1 MNGNDCK
8 VSSGFTTYR
17 KYKKSPFYSLFFRST
32 YFRFDITIVW
42 LFHRST
48 FSRSTFFRKL
58 FYLFDILLFW
68 HFPCRHLVVCFIF
81 PKLFSSTIKMST
93 PIIIFTQS
101 QTFSSWISFHWSYQ
115 ILIIIWTTRVCDNS
129 GYCGSWAVNFT
140 VSQCGNVREQSTKV

>member
-32 YFRFDITIVW
+32 YFRAALTIVRLW
-42 LFHRST
+42 HRSP
-48 FSRSTFFRKL
+48 FFRPTFFRKL

-81 PKLFSSTIKMST
+81 PKLFSSTILIPDCFADYKECVSAFLGVVM
-93 PIIIFTQS
+93 
-101 QTFSSWISFHWSYQ
+101 
-115 ILIIIWTTRVCDNS
+115 ILLDLKNNQLYLQHIGDQLKIYFWCWF
-129 GYCGSWAVNFT
+129 C
-140 VSQCGNVREQSTKV
+140 